1 VKEIASSCYICVL
14 LCECKCALCFDHEC
28 VCVCVC
34 VAVSVSECVLG
45 AFLSVNVHV
54 A

>member
-1 VKEIASSCYICVL
+1 VKEIASSCYIRVL
-14 LCECKCALCFDHEC
+14 LCECKCALCFDHE
-28 VCVCVC
+28 CVCVC